1 MNAKQKLA
9 FYGILILTYLILT
22 IPLLYISVLLGLRG
36 DLFVVVFGI
45 VNTFFALKFLKGNLI
60 LSVCL
65 GFLISSISL
74 CCLYFIWFFDFLPFQ
89 IIAYYPFLIL
99 IFYILFW
106 LIITQNKWKLRN
118 PNKALLLIYF
128 ATLFFFILSLSLKDV
143 YPTKYE
149 NQNQILT
156 EIQIVDKEN
165 KPRAGSSIEVRI
177 DRYPLFAL
185 RESHLIYRTTT
196 NKNGFAK
203 IKLSKSNNYV
213 LYVDGNEE
221 VQFVSFD
228 IDSTDLQ
235 NKKSFIIE
243 Q

>member
-1 MNAKQKLA
+1 
-9 FYGILILTYLILT
+9 
-22 IPLLYISVLLGLRG
+22 
-36 DLFVVVFGI
+36 
-45 VNTFFALKFLKGNLI
+45 
-60 LSVCL
+60 
-65 GFLISSISL
+65 
-74 CCLYFIWFFDFLPFQ
+74 
-89 IIAYYPFLIL
+89 
-99 IFYILFW
+99 
-106 LIITQNKWKLRN
+106 
-118 PNKALLLIYF
+118 
-128 ATLFFFILSLSLKDV
+128 LSLKYV
-143 YPTKYE
+143 YPNKYE

-165 KPRAGSSIEVRI
+165 KPRVGSSIEVRI
-177 DRYPLFAL
+177 DRYPLFAM
-185 RESHLIYRTTT
+185 RESHLIYRTAT
-196 NKNGFAK
+196 NKNGIAK